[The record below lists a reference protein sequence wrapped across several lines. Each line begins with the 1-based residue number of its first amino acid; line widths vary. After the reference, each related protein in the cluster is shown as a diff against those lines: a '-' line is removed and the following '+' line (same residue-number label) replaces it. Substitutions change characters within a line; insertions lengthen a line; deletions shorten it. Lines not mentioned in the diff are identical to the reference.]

1 MRNPRMISA
10 AAFLKSKGFDVPIE
24 ILEEMF
30 NVTKGLPIEAYDIGD
45 FVQFY
50 QGMGESWFGVV
61 TKIAPLNRGYRI
73 RQWTTDD
80 SVGLECY
87 VTDTDMRGLATL
99 EQAEE
104 YNRIRS
110 GLA

>member
-10 AAFLKSKGFDVPIE
+10 FLKSKGFDIPADVI
-24 ILEEMF
+24 EEMF
-30 NVTKGLPIEAYDIGD
+30 NVIKGLPTEAYDIGD

-50 QGMGESWFGVV
+50 EGMGESWFGTV
-61 TKIAPLNRGYRI
+61 TKVSSKGYRI
-73 RQWTTDD
+73 REWTTDQ
-80 SVGLECY
+80 SIGNERY
-87 VTDTDMRGLATL
+87 VTHTDMRGLATL